1 MAITLGVI
9 ALPDGLVWSDEQEWS
24 PIDQQTSYSL
34 TGALIVEEASK
45 QAGRPITLTGQTDG
59 SAHTAWITR
68 ANLALLRTAL
78 DTPLAQ
84 FTLTL
89 HDGRT
94 FSVIPRRDG
103 NGPLTAVPI
112 PAVKSFSP
120 GNPDA
125 SYQYLLQA
133 IRLLEV

>member
-9 ALPDGLVWSDEQEWS
+9 TLPAGLVWADEQEWS
-24 PIDQQTSYSL
+24 PLDQQTSYSL

-45 QAGRPITLTGQTDG
+45 QAGRPITLIGQSDG
-59 SAHTAWITR
+59 TEHTAWITR
-68 ANLALLRTAL
+68 AALSTLRTAL

-94 FSVIPRRDG
+94 FAVIPRRDG
-103 NGPLTAVPI
+103 NGPLTAEPV
-112 PAVKSFSP
+112 PAVKSFFP
-120 GNPDA
+120 NNPDA
-125 SYQYLLQA
+125 NYPYLLKA
-133 IRLLEV
+133 VRLLEV

>member
-9 ALPDGLVWSDEQEWS
+9 ALPSGLIWSDEQEWS
-24 PIDQQTSYSL
+24 PLDQQTSYSL
-34 TGALIVEEASK
+34 TGALIVEEAVK
-45 QAGRPITLTGQTDG
+45 QAGRPITLVGQSDG
-59 SAHTAWITR
+59 NQHTAWITR
-68 ANLALLRTAL
+68 AALDTLRTAL

-103 NGPLTAVPI
+103 NGPLDAQPL
-112 PAVKSFSP
+112 PAVKSFFP
-120 GNPDA
+120 RNPDA
-125 SYQYLLQA
+125 NYLYLLKA
-133 IRLLEV
+133 VRLLEV

>member
-9 ALPDGLVWSDEQEWS
+9 ALPAGLVWSDEQEWS
-24 PIDQQTSYSL
+24 PIDQQTTYSL
-34 TGALIVEEASK
+34 TGAMIVEEASK
-45 QAGRPITLTGQTDG
+45 LAGRPITLTGQTDG
-59 SAHTAWITR
+59 LAHTAWISR
-68 ANLALLRTAL
+68 ADLATLRTAL

-89 HDGRT
+89 HDGCAFT
-94 FSVIPRRDG
+94 VIPRRDG
-103 NGPLTAVPI
+103 NGPLVAVPL
-112 PAVKSFSP
+112 PAVKSFFP

-133 IRLLEV
+133 VRLLEV